1 MLLPSALQ
9 QIALSSLR
17 GSENPWE
24 EVNLPK
30 VSQFFH
36 REAVMNSHTNES
48 LKHRNLQT
56 G

>member
-1 MLLPSALQ
+1 MLLPSALW

-30 VSQFFH
+30 VSHFFH
-36 REAVMNSHTNES
+36 RETVNE
-48 LKHRNLQT
+48 QT
-56 G
+56 HK